1 MCCVLPSCVENYLKA
16 AIFLVPADIHLLL
29 LKLIDV
35 DTAAAQFSIESHL
48 RQILVK

>member
-16 AIFLVPADIHLLL
+16 AILLVSLLL